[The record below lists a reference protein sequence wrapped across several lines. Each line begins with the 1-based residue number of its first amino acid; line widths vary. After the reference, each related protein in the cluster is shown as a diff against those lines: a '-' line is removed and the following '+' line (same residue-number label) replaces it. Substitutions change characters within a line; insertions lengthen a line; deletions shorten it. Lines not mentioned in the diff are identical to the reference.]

1 MSPEALNTRIDNLVT
16 AIRAMQGRAVSSVN
30 FEELEEIGFLTTR
43 LATLEEI
50 IAFFCE
56 VLLIRPELTRFS
68 SHSRNKPV
76 LTEQISEK
84 LRLYRK
90 LLDGT
95 GALDDTVAKAIEA
108 NIRAIKEVA
117 EDRNAIVHGFLCQR
131 DGGGAAFSIRGRLVP
146 ATVDSL
152 RSLTKRCQAAAVEL
166 QTLFAA
172 FYRDLVNRKPINPI
186 PDPKLLVALQAMQ
199 QWHTSSYTV
208 RESTLKLRTLQAA
221 ALDAFQKREESKRQ
235 MDEAITKLQ
244 ERKKSLTRTR
254 EELRFARKRAR
265 RRK

>member
-1 MSPEALNTRIDNLVT
+1 MTAL
-16 AIRAMQGRAVSSVN
+16 RAMQGRAISSLN
-30 FEELEEIGFLTTR
+30 FEELEEIGLLTTR

-50 IAFFCE
+50 VAFFCE
-56 VLLIRPELTRFS
+56 VLLIRPELSRFS

-90 LLDGT
+90 LLGAT
-95 GALDDTVAKAIEA
+95 GVLDDTLAKAIGA
-108 NIRAIKEVA
+108 NIRAIKDVA

-131 DGGGAAFSIRGRLVP
+131 DSGGAAFSIHGRLVP
-146 ATVDSL
+146 AALDSL
-152 RSLTKRCQAAAVEL
+152 RSLTKRCQVAAVEL
-166 QTLFAA
+166 QALFAA
-172 FYRDLVNRKPINPI
+172 FYSDLSNRKPINPI
-186 PDPKLLVALQAMQ
+186 PEAKLLVALQAMQ

-208 RESTLKLRTLQAA
+208 RESTLKLRTSQGA

-265 RRK
+265 WRK